1 MTDGYL
7 AQRVTIMLYEDL
19 AKKLRLLQAKRL
31 KESNKS
37 ISFSKVL
44 NEVVQKWVWSFT
56 VSN

>member
-44 NEVVQKWVWSFT
+44 NEVVQKWL
-56 VSN
+56 

>member
-1 MTDGYL
+1 MLDG
-7 AQRVTIMLYEDL
+7 DL

-44 NEVVQKWVWSFT
+44 NEVVRKGL
-56 VSN
+56 

>member
-1 MTDGYL
+1 
-7 AQRVTIMLYEDL
+7 MLDEDL

-44 NEVVQKWVWSFT
+44 NEIVRKGL
-56 VSN
+56 